1 MTLQEND
8 NIFFVITGDEEAR
21 AAAGEGSKQGT
32 AETPAANRGEIG
44 PAQPSNTHY
53 LSLKCH
59 KNIIKYGLN
68 VILSTFPHIL
78 NLENI

>member
-1 MTLQEND
+1 MFVITGEWQH
-8 NIFFVITGDEEAR
+8 FFVITGDEEAR

-53 LSLKCH
+53 LTLKWQAFKVSL
-59 KNIIKYGLN
+59 L
-68 VILSTFPHIL
+68 V
-78 NLENI
+78 